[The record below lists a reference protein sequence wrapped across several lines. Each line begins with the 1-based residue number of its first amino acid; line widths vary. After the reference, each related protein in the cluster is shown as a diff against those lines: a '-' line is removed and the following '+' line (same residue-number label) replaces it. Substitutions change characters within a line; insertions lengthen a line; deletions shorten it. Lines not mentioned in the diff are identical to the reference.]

1 MASATPPSNTTPEL
15 PHPVDRAPGRPG
27 SATLADARQI
37 ALSLPDTTE
46 KISWGSMHWRVH
58 GVGFAWERPLNKTD
72 RAALKDAAPG
82 GEILAARVA
91 DLAERDTLIA
101 TEPEVFF
108 TIPHFGDWPAVLIRL
123 ERIGADE
130 LAEVITDAW
139 LDRAPQRARKAF
151 LAAHPSRPALPRSD
165 G

>member
-1 MASATPPSNTTPEL
+1 M
-15 PHPVDRAPGRPG
+15 RG
-27 SATLADARQI
+27 TLDDARRI

-58 GVGFAWERPLNKTD
+58 GVGFVWERPLNQAD
-72 RAALKDAAPG
+72 RAALGDAAPT

-91 DLAERDTLIA
+91 DLAERDTLVA
-101 TEPEVFF
+101 AEPEVFF

-123 ERIGADE
+123 GRIGLDE

-139 LDRAPQRARKAF
+139 LDRAPKRARNAF
-151 LAAHPSRPALPRSD
+151 LATWPNGSAEVGPPPAPERRRS
-165 G
+165 